1 MAIIRLFAS
10 LSDKFGASELQ
21 VRIADRK
28 KVRNVLEEAATIH
41 GIDPG
46 FLSAGAFLYA
56 INQQMAGQED
66 MVGDEDEIAIFP
78 PMSGGI

>member
-10 LSDKFGASELQ
+10 LRDKFGANDLQ
-21 VRIADRK
+21 IRITDRK
-28 KVRNVLEEAATIH
+28 KLRNVLEEAATIH

-46 FLSAGAFLYA
+46 FLSAGSFLCA

-78 PMSGGI
+78 PMSGGM